1 MRSFSLGPRF
11 DAVICLFS
19 SIGYMTCAGELESSV
34 AAMADHLQPGGVLIF
49 DGWVRPEE
57 WRDPG
62 TVRVEVAERPE
73 VSVVR
78 VARSRREGRATHLE
92 MHHLVATLDGVD
104 HLVDHHTLTL
114 FAPEEY
120 EAALAGAGL
129 DFEVL
134 PSPMPG
140 RDRYVATRR

>member
-1 MRSFSLGPRF
+1 
-11 DAVICLFS
+11 V
-19 SIGYMTCAGELESSV
+19 
-34 AAMADHLQPGGVLIF
+34 H
-49 DGWVRPEE
+49 
-57 WRDPG
+57 
-62 TVRVEVAERPE
+62 VEVAEGPE

-78 VARSRREGRATHLE
+78 VARSVREGRTTRLE

-120 EAALAGAGL
+120 EAALARAGL
-129 DFEVL
+129 EFEAL

-140 RDRYVATRR
+140 RDRYVATKG